1 MTLDVVFHYSNC
13 PLFRNLLQLHHV
25 HGSKL
30 CGDHHHDPQLPPQEI
45 WYSWNATLGIHYF
58 SSVSPMDVKV
68 TEGSGL
74 SISKNLLR
82 MSRPGKKLTRKT
94 ILLQKKMKDL
104 DKRGNIYTSVL
115 VNLLDIQDSFRSKSP
130 GTAVPDI
137 ADVTIQ
143 RSDSADSAV
152 SFFFISFFSLF
163 TLTIK

>member
-1 MTLDVVFHYSNC
+1 
-13 PLFRNLLQLHHV
+13 
-25 HGSKL
+25 
-30 CGDHHHDPQLPPQEI
+30 
-45 WYSWNATLGIHYF
+45 
-58 SSVSPMDVKV
+58 MDVKV

-152 SFFFISFFSLF
+152 SFTLFPFIPFYFNYKVALFCRPEFFQGNEENMFQPLQRELNGILKE
-163 TLTIK
+163 IKVL